1 MTSTRSEFDEEF
13 ESGTNVTTSDL
24 HSDPLASLGH
34 SVNGHG
40 LKRRKTENSENS
52 DQEDRRIFHE
62 QFHDAKDSTSKLS
75 AHKTQPSELELLSG
89 TSAAG
94 FVLSIPKIEV
104 GAADVDL
111 MRQKIMAQLTN
122 RSFPFL
128 ELSVL
133 HAPYKEVL
141 GLLKHTIDDGESHS
155 ALLVGH
161 RGSGKTLIVDRALDT
176 LRRSH
181 GSDAF
186 IAIKLNALLHTD
198 DKLAIREIARQLD
211 SRLTTKSK
219 VTFEQRAINETFSN
233 ILLGLGGNSDTGKA
247 IPIIFVVE
255 EVEKFADR
263 SKQTLLYNLF
273 ELSNS
278 LAAPICVMG
287 VTTKVTTRE
296 LLEKRVRSRFSQ
308 RIITIRRPA
317 EISDFWDSAK
327 LLLMVDPTSGAEFSS
342 NSYPKQWNAYI
353 EELFKV
359 PSSLKKLVYRIFF
372 TTKNYRDFNNSC
384 MVPVAEISTAD
395 PFPQSTRFEKYLDLI
410 SQNYI
415 LSALQ
420 LTSHLETLLIVA
432 ATRWV
437 EKSSPPHVNF
447 NLAYQEYQDMM
458 KQHNLESTALT
469 SNTSYIDSSV
479 LANFKVS
486 QKIWLPQVMR
496 DCWANLYS
504 MGLTFDLVTSNTE
517 VNVSNNSNH
526 YKLLV
531 LEDLKM
537 LQVDTTLEE
546 ISSAAN
552 NPLFKKLAR
561 L

>member
-1 MTSTRSEFDEEF
+1 MTSPDSEF
-13 ESGTNVTTSDL
+13 SGDFDSRPNGNTSGIS
-24 HSDPLASLGH
+24 SDPHASHGPAL
-34 SVNGHG
+34 NGPG
-40 LKRRKTENSENS
+40 LKRRKTENTLDS
-52 DQEDRRIFHE
+52 DQEEDKTSHE
-62 QFHDAKDSTSKLS
+62 KFFDAEGSTSQPS
-75 AHKTQPSELELLSG
+75 IQTTQPIELDQIPES
-89 TSAAG
+89 SAPR
-94 FVLSIPKIEV
+94 FVLTTPRIEV
-104 GAADVDL
+104 NTADVDL
-111 MRQKIMAQLTN
+111 MRQKIMAQLTD

-128 ELSVL
+128 EQSVL
-133 HAPYKEVL
+133 HTPYKEVL

-181 GSDAF
+181 GTDAF

-317 EISDFWDSAK
+317 EIRDFWDSAK
-327 LLLMVDPTSGAEFSS
+327 LLLLVDPTTGAEFSS
-342 NSYPKQWNAYI
+342 KSYPQQWNAYI

-359 PSSLKKLVYRIFF
+359 PSSLKKLVYRIFY

-384 MVPVAEISTAD
+384 MVPVAEISPAD
-395 PFPQSTRFEKYLDLI
+395 PFPQSTRFEKYLELI

-420 LTSHLETLLIVA
+420 LASHLETLLIVA

-437 EKSSPPHVNF
+437 EKSTPPHVNF

-517 VNVSNNSNH
+517 VNASNNSNH